1 METLK
6 REAAARKEAENLNAE
21 NEKKIKSLQEELDL
35 ARKEIRQLK
44 GQLKEAEDSGDQGGG
59 VEEAEPDD
67 STTMTADEQGGA
79 TGSRAN
85 MVL

>member
-6 REAAARKEAENLNAE
+6 REVAARKEA
-21 NEKKIKSLQEELDL
+21 EKKIKSLQEELDL
-35 ARKEIRQLK
+35 ARKEIQQMK
-44 GQLKEAEDSGDQGGG
+44 GQQN
-59 VEEAEPDD
+59 D

-79 TGSRAN
+79 TGNRAN

>member
-6 REAAARKEAENLNAE
+6 REVAARKEA
-21 NEKKIKSLQEELDL
+21 EKKIKSLQEELDL
-35 ARKEIRQLK
+35 ARKEIQQMK
-44 GQLKEAEDSGDQGGG
+44 GQQN
-59 VEEAEPDD
+59 D